1 MNKKQ
6 SVKDDYDIAFEPY
19 ERMGFEPASDAVIAA
34 MLLTL
39 FCIIG
44 ILVSVYLLLHYSTY
58 NSTIRLLSTEK

>member
-19 ERMGFEPASDAVIAA
+19 ESLGFEPASDAAIAA
-34 MLLTL
+34 MLLAL
-39 FCIIG
+39 FCILG

-58 NSTIRLLSTEK
+58 NSTIRLVNTKN